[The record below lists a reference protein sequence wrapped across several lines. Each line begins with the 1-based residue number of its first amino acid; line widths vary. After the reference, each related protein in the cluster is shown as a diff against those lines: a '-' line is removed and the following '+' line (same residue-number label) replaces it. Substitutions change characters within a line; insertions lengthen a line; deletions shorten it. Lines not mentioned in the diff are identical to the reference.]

1 MLERAMPVQR
11 VEWQCPGC
19 QRKFAIPSQQPRPKI
34 CPDCQKN
41 AAVQQRR
48 PAAATYPAPS
58 AIEPELDFAA
68 YPTEAEPAV
77 SSAPAPSPRPVK
89 RRRYEVLRTISL
101 WFKIQSGMLAFLLLV
116 ALVQM
121 GRNIFD
127 LPPGDV
133 QQLAIFSWLVTMIGG
148 VTVVLIVYSF
158 AVLLLVAMD
167 IEHNTR
173 PD

>member
-1 MLERAMPVQR
+1 MPVQR
-11 VEWQCPGC
+11 VEWQCPSC
-19 QRKFAIPSQQPRPKI
+19 QRKFAIPGQQPRPKL

-41 AAVQQRR
+41 SAAKQRR
-48 PAAATYPAPS
+48 PASPTYPS
-58 AIEPELDFAA
+58 ASTAEPELDFAA
-68 YPTEAEPAV
+68 YPTEAEPAI
-77 SSAPAPSPRPVK
+77 SSAPAPSTRPVK

-116 ALVQM
+116 ALAQM
-121 GRNIFD
+121 GTNIFN
-127 LPPGDV
+127 LPPGPL
-133 QQLAIFSWLVTMIGG
+133 QQMAIFYWLVTMIGG
-148 VTVVLIVYSF
+148 VTIVLIVYSF